1 MMLAMELLAQI
12 SGQSLLW
19 ALIWVVV
26 AAVIFFLCNWFL
38 AYIGIPEPFAKV
50 CKVIIALAVL
60 IFLINAILTV
70 AGHPLIRF

>member
-1 MMLAMELLAQI
+1 MQLLAQI

-60 IFLINAILTV
+60 IFLINALLTL
-70 AGHPLIRF
+70 GNHGFIRW